1 MGADTGGGGDV
12 SETEL
17 SGAWALID
25 GFLSISPGR
34 CAAGCNTAVSGVK
47 AETETICVFLWKQ
60 ETYHA
65 KYKVISVPLQKNRAR
80 AFNLHIPV

>member
-47 AETETICVFLWKQ
+47 AETETICVFL
-60 ETYHA
+60 
-65 KYKVISVPLQKNRAR
+65 
-80 AFNLHIPV
+80 